1 MGDKVNVR
9 IPVIEN
15 LALQYGDMFS
25 RNARVLSPEERNI
38 AEPVFMQSVNY
49 DAVRIVTTT
58 LAAAPTTLGNNIRI
72 LPGYRISNATLV
84 HELTHIWQFQTK
96 GTGYVSSSLV
106 SQTCAI
112 ISGGDRNGAYDYNIA
127 AGQSINR
134 YNAEQQAMIV
144 ENYFSNLS
152 LRTDPEYM
160 RLIAEVRSA
169 RPNLTD
175 LDRYQESLY
184 GTQFPN
190 AHFFDPVTGAN
201 DSRTDTVTILRVEF

>member
-25 RNARVLSPEERNI
+25 HDARPLTTEERKV
-38 AEPVFMQSVNY
+38 AEPIFMQSINY
-49 DAVRIVTTT
+49 DVVRIVTTT

-72 LPGYRISNATLV
+72 LPGYRIRNATLV

-106 SQTCAI
+106 SQTCAMI
-112 ISGGDRNGAYDYNIA
+112 ATGDRNGAYDYKIA
-127 AGQSINR
+127 AGQSITR

-144 ENYFSNLS
+144 ENYFSDLS

-175 LDRYQESLY
+175 MDRYQESLY
-184 GTQFPN
+184 GNQYQN
-190 AHFFDPVTGAN
+190 NHYFDPIPGTGDHRDN
-201 DSRTDTVTILRVEF
+201 TVTILRVEF